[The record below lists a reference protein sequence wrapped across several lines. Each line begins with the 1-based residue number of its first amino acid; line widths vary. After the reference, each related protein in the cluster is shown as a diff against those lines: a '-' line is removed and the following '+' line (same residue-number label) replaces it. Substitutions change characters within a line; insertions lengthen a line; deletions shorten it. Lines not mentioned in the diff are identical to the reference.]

1 MRHAVG
7 IRRVK
12 GPIDMDPPRRVLRTS
27 TTTKSHF
34 GNEDEDATKNEEEEE
49 EEEEEKHAGEETASE
64 ISSFSSLN
72 VKPPNPWKVDVHSEA
87 NRISFDF
94 ARARDGVVQK
104 IEQLHRQATER
115 FHRTHQKHDRE
126 AKRMKETIE
135 KLEKEVQ
142 KKTEIEANVV
152 EKVRTLGEFRRNA
165 RFAARMLR
173 VWREK
178 TREANEPG
186 KRIRENIVLRRS
198 FCTFRKNAKIARA
211 LKERR
216 ANESSYA
223 FAQATSMRRD
233 GFGRATQNHEI
244 DQDAEALRKQL
255 EIANKKLAETDARSS
270 QMEKTM
276 RQAFMRGVCALN
288 LEAMKLMRTEDG
300 AIVQDENE
308 QDEGCKAHQRPVS
321 PETVVRR
328 AYEKAA
334 KINTSAHNVCL

>member
-1 MRHAVG
+1 
-7 IRRVK
+7 
-12 GPIDMDPPRRVLRTS
+12 
-27 TTTKSHF
+27 
-34 GNEDEDATKNEEEEE
+34 
-49 EEEEEKHAGEETASE
+49 
-64 ISSFSSLN
+64 
-72 VKPPNPWKVDVHSEA
+72 
-87 NRISFDF
+87 
-94 ARARDGVVQK
+94 
-104 IEQLHRQATER
+104 
-115 FHRTHQKHDRE
+115 
-126 AKRMKETIE
+126 MKETIE

-223 FAQATSMRRD
+223 FAQAASMRRD

-270 QMEKTM
+270 QMEQTM

-328 AYEKAA
+328 AYEKAV

>member
-34 GNEDEDATKNEEEEE
+34 GNEDEDANKNEEEEE
-49 EEEEEKHAGEETASE
+49 EEETHAGEETASE

-142 KKTEIEANVV
+142 KKTEIEGERGGKGENV
-152 EKVRTLGEFRRNA
+152 
-165 RFAARMLR
+165 
-173 VWREK
+173 
-178 TREANEPG
+178 
-186 KRIRENIVLRRS
+186 
-198 FCTFRKNAKIARA
+198 
-211 LKERR
+211 
-216 ANESSYA
+216 
-223 FAQATSMRRD
+223 
-233 GFGRATQNHEI
+233 
-244 DQDAEALRKQL
+244 
-255 EIANKKLAETDARSS
+255 
-270 QMEKTM
+270 
-276 RQAFMRGVCALN
+276 RGV
-288 LEAMKLMRTEDG
+288 
-300 AIVQDENE
+300 
-308 QDEGCKAHQRPVS
+308 
-321 PETVVRR
+321 
-328 AYEKAA
+328 
-334 KINTSAHNVCL
+334 